1 MRKTGVY
8 LGICVS
14 LSLLAA
20 KVIAQGP
27 VEKSS
32 PEEFIENSPPGLGLL
47 TPGSWA
53 TYQSA
58 LDSGPFTQALT
69 KDPELEAMFRANP
82 LTVSGVLPYRPDP
95 ISTFIGAAIILAIQ
109 SMQEKGSV
117 DVDAI
122 YELLNS
128 TELYAGLLGSGTLAW
143 TRWRSGQAITW
154 AGKKVA
160 PDMIKSISKYQ
171 LTKILNHIV
180 GAVTYAVAVSGGYEY
195 FTGFWKLSTQGVEN
209 VSTMTD
215 LFAEFK
221 NGNYKNSVYPV
232 LENLKI
238 YLLDPNTRSRVASSI
253 YNHRILTYEFIAM
266 NIALYVGMVAGD
278 IIFQKLGPQNPVGR
292 GAKIWRGLID
302 YFGRSMGGLV
312 GGIMVQ
318 FTPKFIKVAVNE
330 SLLDYKVKKQREKL
344 RLKIAQLRWNVQ
356 NAVYPSATNMT
367 FQAASNIGLD
377 FQSDVENV
385 AAQYDLV
392 NSLLMNELMLEDEDQ
407 EDALKAMIEVRGELM
422 DSFSDL
428 RSDVAREDW
437 MNPTRD
443 NTETLSAEELGRR
456 MWRRDHRSEYQE
468 HYSAILD
475 ASKDR
480 MNLETGELINFV
492 NHIVEFRARMAE
504 SQ

>member
-1 MRKTGVY
+1 
-8 LGICVS
+8 
-14 LSLLAA
+14 
-20 KVIAQGP
+20 
-27 VEKSS
+27 
-32 PEEFIENSPPGLGLL
+32 
-47 TPGSWA
+47 
-53 TYQSA
+53 
-58 LDSGPFTQALT
+58 
-69 KDPELEAMFRANP
+69 
-82 LTVSGVLPYRPDP
+82 
-95 ISTFIGAAIILAIQ
+95 
-109 SMQEKGSV
+109 
-117 DVDAI
+117 
-122 YELLNS
+122 
-128 TELYAGLLGSGTLAW
+128 
-143 TRWRSGQAITW
+143 
-154 AGKKVA
+154 
-160 PDMIKSISKYQ
+160 
-171 LTKILNHIV
+171 
-180 GAVTYAVAVSGGYEY
+180 
-195 FTGFWKLSTQGVEN
+195 
-209 VSTMTD
+209 
-215 LFAEFK
+215 
-221 NGNYKNSVYPV
+221 
-232 LENLKI
+232 
-238 YLLDPNTRSRVASSI
+238 
-253 YNHRILTYEFIAM
+253 
-266 NIALYVGMVAGD
+266 
-278 IIFQKLGPQNPVGR
+278 
-292 GAKIWRGLID
+292 
-302 YFGRSMGGLV
+302 
-312 GGIMVQ
+312 
-318 FTPKFIKVAVNE
+318 
-330 SLLDYKVKKQREKL
+330 LDYKVKKQREKL